1 MGRMAAPRIA
11 RTQGRPMIV
20 ELFGPPAAGKT
31 TLAHALATALK
42 KDGRNVEL
50 IVSSRPTERGPIQVG
65 STRALARCRA
75 ALAAP
80 LDRALKLVSTVPI
93 LLGAQND
100 DVTANLMDLLPPRTL
115 LWSVRYRRYLSLLSS
130 SWKLVSTSD
139 RIVIFDQGFLTALCS
154 LALLAR
160 SADRRVIERGL
171 GLIPRPNLLIRLD
184 APRETLEARLRERLR
199 RQGPVERLFEF
210 DLQTNLEQIETTNE
224 VAQMLQ
230 EQGFRMMHV
239 TCLDRRLLEEAVD
252 QIVRET
258 KLWQEEIDDG
268 LHRGPCLPT
277 APREGRGLADRY
289 HSCLASQL
297 DSLPPLLRDGTPSE
311 LPDDAKF

>member
-1 MGRMAAPRIA
+1 
-11 RTQGRPMIV
+11 MIV

-31 TLAHALATALK
+31 TLARALAAALGK
-42 KDGRNVEL
+42 NGCNVEL
-50 IVSSRPTERGPIQVG
+50 IVSSRPAERDPIQVE

-80 LDRALKLVSTVPI
+80 LSRAAKLVSAVPI
-93 LLGAQND
+93 FLGAQND
-100 DVTANLMDLLPPRTL
+100 DITANLMDLLPPRTL

-130 SWKLVSTSD
+130 SWKLASTSD

-154 LALLAR
+154 LVLLAG
-160 SADRRVIERGL
+160 SADRRVIGRALE
-171 GLIPRPNLLIRLD
+171 LIPRPNLLIHLD
-184 APRETLEARLRERLR
+184 APRETLKARIRERLR
-199 RQGPVERLFEF
+199 RQGAVERLFEF

-239 TCLDRRLLEEAVD
+239 SCLDRGLLEEAVD
-252 QIVRET
+252 RVVREA
-258 KLWQEEIDDG
+258 KLRNDRIGHQPS
-268 LHRGPCLPT
+268 RGTCLPVE
-277 APREGRGLADRY
+277 RRQGRDRSDRY
-289 HSCLASQL
+289 HSGLASQW
-297 DSLPPLLRDGTPSE
+297 DSLPPLLRDGAPSE